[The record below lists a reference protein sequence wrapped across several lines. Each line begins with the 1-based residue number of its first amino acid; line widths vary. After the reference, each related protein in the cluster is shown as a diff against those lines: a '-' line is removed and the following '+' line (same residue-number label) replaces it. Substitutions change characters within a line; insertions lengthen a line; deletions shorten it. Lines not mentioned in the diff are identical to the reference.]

1 MSHDSNPNSDFDE
14 EFEEISVEE
23 IDRVLLALDKIIESV
38 ESETIRGYLET
49 TAEEISF
56 LIDDEEPDDLSEAA

>member
-1 MSHDSNPNSDFDE
+1 MSHDPNPNLDD

-23 IDRVLLALDKIIESV
+23 VDRVLLALDKLIESV

-56 LIDDEEPDDLSEAA
+56 LIEDEEPDDLTQAA